1 MRMSKMSKE
10 ITDAFK
16 KVIDRKILDVAYTP
30 LSTYIED
37 NYSRL
42 DLTYRAKIIENVEQ
56 ATLMDFE
63 LVRVTDITQNNDKL
77 MFQVV
82 VDAEIEIEEIIRRD
96 REVEGVNKWFVL
108 SCSAEIDDISNSF
121 AVESIRAY

>member
-1 MRMSKMSKE
+1 MSKE
-10 ITDAFK
+10 ITDAFI
-16 KVIDRKILDVAYTP
+16 KVINREILDVAYTP

-42 DLTYRAKIIENVEQ
+42 DLTYKAKIVGNVEQ

-63 LVRVTDITQNNDKL
+63 LIRVADITQNNDKL

-82 VDAEIEIEEIIRRD
+82 VDAEIEIEETIRRD

-108 SCSAEIDDISNSF
+108 SCSAEIDNIPNSF
-121 AVESIRAY
+121 AVEFIKAY